1 VVTEADERRLEHIL
15 DQITRIER
23 YTSGGRSEFDA
34 NEMIQDAVLRCLSV
48 IGEAAAA
55 LTEPT
60 AESLSMLPPHLPR
73 GMRNRLVHEYWRVDR
88 DIVWATVTTDLPALR
103 DDIEGV
109 LA

>member
-1 VVTEADERRLEHIL
+1 MKWDRNPA
-15 DQITRIER
+15 
-23 YTSGGRSEFDA
+23 TS
-34 NEMIQDAVLRCLSV
+34 IK
-48 IGEAAAA
+48 
-55 LTEPT
+55 
-60 AESLSMLPPHLPR
+60 ESDTPQLSMLPPHLPR

>member
-1 VVTEADERRLEHIL
+1 MTGPVVTEADERRLEHIL

-60 AESLSMLPPHLPR
+60 AESLSPASDFVIEIRRFLTQRWEAVGLTLR
-73 GMRNRLVHEYWRVDR
+73 RVWR
-88 DIVWATVTTDLPALR
+88 
-103 DDIEGV
+103 
-109 LA
+109 